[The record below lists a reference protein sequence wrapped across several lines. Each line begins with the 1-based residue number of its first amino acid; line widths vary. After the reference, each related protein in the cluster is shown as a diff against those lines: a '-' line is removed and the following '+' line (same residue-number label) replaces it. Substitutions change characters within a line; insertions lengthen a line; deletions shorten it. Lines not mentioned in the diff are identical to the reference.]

1 MKKAAT
7 IKVRVIET
15 ARSDAGN
22 AGADAI
28 LKRTLTEGVDHL
40 YALRT
45 ERLAAQ
51 HAVDLLE
58 EREKAIRANIENLL
72 RDAKLDGH
80 AGKHARAYFQRIQ
93 VPQLVDDEVFLK
105 WASRKANRDVL
116 KVGVNN
122 EAWRARLADGVT
134 VPGTEAF
141 LKETLAV
148 KGVK

>member
-1 MKKAAT
+1 MKA
-7 IKVRVIET
+7 KVKTKVIET

-28 LKRTLTEGVDHL
+28 LKRTLTEGVDYL
-40 YALRT
+40 YAVRT

-58 EREKAIRANIENLL
+58 EREKTIRANIEKLL
-72 RDAKLDGH
+72 RDAKLDGY
-80 AGKHARAYFQRIQ
+80 AGEHARAYFQRLQ
-93 VPQLVDDEVFLK
+93 VPQLTDDEAFLK
-105 WASRKANRDVL
+105 WASQKKNRDVL
-116 KVGVNN
+116 KVGINN
-122 EAWRARLADGVT
+122 EAWRARLADGVK